1 MTSASAAWRRC
12 RTPVTFNYLGQF
24 DQSFASDALFRPLD
38 EPAVQPTIR
47 RRRCPTA
54 EHRQPGVWR

>member
-38 EPAVQPTIR
+38 EPAVQAHDPEA
-47 RRRCPTA
+47 PL
-54 EHRQPGVWR
+54 PNG